1 MVENLDSKIQY
12 GGAYGRVLRNDIYW
26 NDGLILKD
34 EIMNYKIIKIKIYY
48 NSKEENKEE
57 NKKEKEDNG
66 DEKEEEEEKK
76 EENKEE
82 EEQEDKKAECKET
95 DMKKETKE
103 KDEFIEEKYIVG
115 LCFVYKNLYTGEIK
129 EIEHKG
135 TNNILGMKEL
145 NIKGNEYLKRFNI
158 NIKDDFERI
167 SQLSFY
173 TNRNKEISV
182 GVKDGEDKMEELN
195 NEDNVLIGSF
205 GYLRENIN
213 ALGCIF
219 LNKKVYIEKLL
230 FGFFLLRK
238 ILKNNK
244 EFLEKWNKEYKKLDK
259 EFQYIWRFVNL
270 PDFSF
275 AKIIEFCFL

>member
-1 MVENLDSKIQY
+1 MVENLDEKIQY
-12 GGAYGRVLRNDIYW
+12 GGQF
-26 NDGLILKD
+26 GLISPDSIFWDDGTILQN

-48 NSKEENKEE
+48 NSKMANEEE
-57 NKKEKEDNG
+57 NKKVKEEQG
-66 DEKEEEEEKK
+66 DE
-76 EENKEE
+76 N
-82 EEQEDKKAECKET
+82 AIL
-95 DMKKETKE
+95 KETKE

-115 LCFVYKNLYTGEIK
+115 ICLVYKNLYTGEIK

-158 NIKDDFERI
+158 NIKDNFERI

-195 NEDNVLIGSF
+195 NGNNVLIGSF

-213 ALGCIF
+213 ALGCIYI
-219 LNKKVYIEKLL
+219 NKKVYIEKLL

-259 EFQYIWRFVNL
+259 EFQYIWRAVNL

>member
-1 MVENLDSKIQY
+1 
-12 GGAYGRVLRNDIYW
+12 
-26 NDGLILKD
+26 
-34 EIMNYKIIKIKIYY
+34 
-48 NSKEENKEE
+48 
-57 NKKEKEDNG
+57 
-66 DEKEEEEEKK
+66 
-76 EENKEE
+76 
-82 EEQEDKKAECKET
+82 
-95 DMKKETKE
+95 
-103 KDEFIEEKYIVG
+103 
-115 LCFVYKNLYTGEIK
+115 
-129 EIEHKG
+129 
-135 TNNILGMKEL
+135 MKEL

-158 NIKDDFERI
+158 NIKDNFERI

-195 NEDNVLIGSF
+195 NGDNVLIGSF

-244 EFLEKWNKEYKKLDK
+244 EFLEKWNKGYKKLDI
-259 EFQYIWRFVNL
+259 EFQYVWRFVNL
-270 PDFSF
+270 PDSSF
-275 AKIIEFCFL
+275 VKIIEFCFL